1 MTIID
6 VEALGIRDLH
16 VVARAEVDVCRIVL
30 TLLAHR
36 IRHPATWVD
45 RAEQHVDDS
54 VACFLAWQMREQDG
68 GDVRVID
75 PWLDDD
81 GADSVQND
89 DGVGANRGGALN
101 EVITTVPETERCGLE
116 ADALAL
122 R

>member
-1 MTIID
+1 MAIID

-16 VVARAEVDVCRIVL
+16 VVARTEVDVCRIVL
-30 TLLAHR
+30 TLLAHSV
-36 IRHPATWVD
+36 RHPATWVD
-45 RAEQHVDDS
+45 RAEQHVDNS
-54 VACFLAWQMREQDG
+54 VACFLAWQVCEQDG

-101 EVITTVPETERCGLE
+101 EVITTVPETERCGLG
-116 ADALAL
+116 AGALAL